1 MKVSPPVFSTLQY
14 FAGGYDAQYYGYM
27 WSEVYSEDMFQTV
40 FKETGV
46 LSLEAGLK
54 YRTCILQPG
63 GSVDAFDML
72 KNMLGREPNSDAFF
86 KAKGFA

>member
-1 MKVSPPVFSTLQY
+1 MKLSS
-14 FAGGYDAQYYGYM
+14 GGYDAQYYGYM
-27 WSEVYSEDMFQTV
+27 WSEVYSEDMFQSV
-40 FKETGV
+40 FKEAGV
-46 LSLEAGLK
+46 LSPEAGQK
-54 YRTCILQPG
+54 YRRCILQPG